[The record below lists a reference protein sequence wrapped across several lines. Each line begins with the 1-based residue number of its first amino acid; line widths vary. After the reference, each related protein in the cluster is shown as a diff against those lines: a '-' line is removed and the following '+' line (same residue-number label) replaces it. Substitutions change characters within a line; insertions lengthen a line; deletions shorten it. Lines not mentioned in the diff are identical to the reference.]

1 MSCHFLP
8 QGILPTQ
15 GSNPSLLH
23 QQWILYQLNRQGS
36 LRKPQFTWLSKLH
49 TLEQTSYCPKRTFS
63 LPATISGQPASHPE
77 FLACLSISGL
87 RWMAVQEVRQ
97 FSSLGTHLAYWETG
111 RGAACCRQI
120 SLSLFPLYNPS
131 GKWHPMEVSKPPCW
145 IWPAIHF
152 TLLSTSFLIHF
163 AYLSLSFSLMLGLW
177 WFSVSFEIIK
187 FMKAFSKL

>member
-1 MSCHFLP
+1 MLGAFSDFGGDFSCGILSGGRTLPWWWWFYFISFFLKSKIAPFIFDERTISCDQLLRPSGLQPARLLCSQDFLGKNPGMSCHFLP

-87 RWMAVQEVRQ
+87 R
-97 FSSLGTHLAYWETG
+97 
-111 RGAACCRQI
+111 
-120 SLSLFPLYNPS
+120 
-131 GKWHPMEVSKPPCW
+131 
-145 IWPAIHF
+145 
-152 TLLSTSFLIHF
+152 
-163 AYLSLSFSLMLGLW
+163 
-177 WFSVSFEIIK
+177 
-187 FMKAFSKL
+187 